1 MTSCGLEPG
10 WTVSVPGGSGPGLT
24 VSVLSPEF
32 GVYCCHCRSQAR
44 GTQCA
49 VCKHLTFQCAVCHV
63 AVRGSSNFCLSCGHG
78 GHTGHMMD
86 WFRRQ
91 DECPA
96 GCGCHCLLQSTF

>member
-1 MTSCGLEPG
+1 MSCAPPPLP
-10 WTVSVPGGSGPGLT
+10 T
-24 VSVLSPEF
+24 EF
-32 GVYCCHCRSQAR
+32 GLYCCHCRSQAR
-44 GTQCA
+44 GTQCPS
-49 VCKHLTFQCAVCHV
+49 CKRLTFQCAICHV

-96 GCGCHCLLQSTF
+96 GCGCRCLLQSTF